1 MKFNTY
7 ATTESVKLLSDR
19 IDALTILTPH
29 DFNVTINDIPKSGTS
44 TKKIIAT
51 ENIRMVCPNRIYP
64 NCITANTNGSADV
77 NITISGKSF
86 TISVT
91 AVSNRTINCTVS
103 GIYYT

>member
-7 ATTESVKLLSDR
+7 ATTESVKTLSDR

-29 DFNVTINDIPKSGTS
+29 DFNVTINDIPSTGTLS
-44 TKKIIAT
+44 RTVTAT

-64 NCITANTNGSADV
+64 NNITANTNGSADV
-77 NITISGKSF
+77 NITISGKTF
-86 TISVT
+86 AISVT
-91 AVSNRTINCTVS
+91 ADSNRTINCTVS